1 MNIKGGLN
9 KRRKEKEKSKDE
21 KAHKGTDGMRGT
33 MEERTDGKTD
43 WSRQDKWRNEGKANS
58 PAGSTPK
65 IILDQTTCVVKLCS
79 WN

>member
-33 MEERTDGKTD
+33 MEESTDGKTD
-43 WSRQDKWRNEGKANS
+43 
-58 PAGSTPK
+58 
-65 IILDQTTCVVKLCS
+65 
-79 WN
+79 